1 MPRLPS
7 WCRDAVL
14 LDESAPLP
22 VDRPFTAHDA
32 DAAGVPASLRHKL
45 IANGLLR
52 PLVRGVF
59 VATQV
64 PDSLRLRVAA
74 VALVTP
80 PHVVVVDRTAAWIHG
95 VDALPRSAMH
105 EMPSLDL
112 YSIRASR
119 MRRTGVSS
127 GIRHLTAADVEDVG
141 GVAVTTAL
149 RTACD
154 LGRLLWRYD
163 ALAAIDGFLR
173 LGVAHDELVR
183 EVDRFKGHRGV
194 VQLRRLVPL
203 GDAGAESPPESALRL
218 HWHEADIPARPT
230 TQIWV
235 HSDDGTPRF
244 RIDVGDPE
252 VRFGA
257 EYFGEEFHGEDD
269 EASDEDRLR
278 WLRTRRAWVM
288 EVFTKADVYGPDLA
302 AGDRLRRG
310 YFTARSTMGLRG
322 RTYVD
327 LLSR

>member
-1 MPRLPS
+1 MHRLPT
-7 WCRDAVL
+7 WCRDALL
-14 LDESAPLP
+14 LDGSAPLP
-22 VDRPFTAHDA
+22 VDRPFTAREA
-32 DAAGVPASLRHKL
+32 DAAGVTASLRGKL
-45 IANGLLR
+45 VANGLLR
-52 PLVRGVF
+52 PMVRGVF

-74 VALVTP
+74 VALVAP

-95 VDALPRSAMH
+95 VDALPRSAIH

-112 YSIRASR
+112 YSHRASR
-119 MRRTGVSS
+119 MRRVGVTS

-163 ALAAIDGFLR
+163 ALAAIDGYLR
-173 LGVAHDELVR
+173 LGVARDELLG
-183 EVDRFKGHRGV
+183 EIDRFKGHRGV
-194 VQLRRLVPL
+194 VQLRRLAVL
-203 GDAGAESPPESALRL
+203 GDPGAESPPESALRL
-218 HWHEADIPARPT
+218 HWHEADLPTWPT

-235 HSDDGTPRF
+235 HADDGTPRF

-252 VRFGA
+252 VRFGG

-269 EASDEDRLR
+269 RAADEDRLR
-278 WLRTRRAWVM
+278 WLRDRRGWIM

-302 AGDRLRRG
+302 AGDRLHRG
-310 YFTARSTMGLRG
+310 HLAARSTLGLRA
-322 RTYVD
+322 RTYLD
-327 LLSR
+327 LGRL